1 MTIYSQALSHALHF
15 SNKGIGQ
22 KGKEK
27 ITRIIDKRTER
38 MQAQKMKNN
47 KKKKTRKV
55 KANFSM
61 IVSDQFKHTSTNFQN
76 ILD

>member
-22 KGKEK
+22 KGKEW

-38 MQAQKMKNN
+38 MQTQKMKNN
-47 KKKKTRKV
+47 KKKKARK
-55 KANFSM
+55 
-61 IVSDQFKHTSTNFQN
+61 
-76 ILD
+76 